1 MRPAAVLFDCDGVI
15 VDSEGIGVDHITAEV
30 AALGMGLERRAV
42 EELFVG
48 KTLPGVA
55 RTLAAEGHPIPD
67 GWTRGVYERLYARL
81 AEGTPLIAGIEAV
94 LDALDGAGI
103 PYAVGSN
110 GETRKM
116 HTTLPQHPGVWAR
129 VKNRL
134 YSGQELG
141 CPKPDPG
148 LYRHAARA
156 LGVDPA
162 ACVVVD
168 DSPSGCLAGVAGGI
182 RTLGF
187 AEHDDGARL
196 AAVGAEVFH
205 RMRDLPGLIGL
216 GR

>member
-1 MRPAAVLFDCDGVI
+1 MRPGAVLFDCDGVI
-15 VDSEGIGVDHITAEV
+15 VDSEGIGTAQIAAEIEALGIEMSRAEV
-30 AALGMGLERRAV
+30 IG
-42 EELFVG
+42 LFVG

-55 RTLAAEGHPIPD
+55 TTMRTRGLPIPD
-67 GWTRGVYERLYARL
+67 GWARGVYDRLYAKL
-81 AEGTPLIAGIEAV
+81 AEGTELIPGIDAV

-116 HTTLPQHPGVWAR
+116 HTTLRQHPGVWRR
-129 VKNRL
+129 VKDHL

-148 LYRHAARA
+148 LYLHAARA
-156 LGVDPA
+156 LGVAPG

-168 DSPSGCLAGVAGGI
+168 DSPTGCAAGIAAGM

-187 AEHDDGARL
+187 AAAGGAEAL
-196 AAVGAEVFH
+196 AATGAEVFND
-205 RMRDLPGLIGL
+205 MRALPGMISL
-216 GR
+216 